1 VGVGL
6 AVAGL
11 LILGY
16 ATRLHRTGGVPASSP
31 VRTGPSWAYQAVS
44 DLSVLLPE
52 PAQLRPAAANSA
64 RMTDWADL
72 GR

>member
-1 VGVGL
+1 M
-6 AVAGL
+6 
-11 LILGY
+11 
-16 ATRLHRTGGVPASSP
+16 
-31 VRTGPSWAYQAVS
+31 RTGPSWAYQAVS